1 MEFERPRGTRD
12 FLFEEMRERK
22 HAEDILRNVFENYGF
37 GEVQTPLF
45 EDLKLFTTKSGEEI
59 VDQLY
64 NFKDKGDRDLAL
76 RPEITAP
83 IARLYLNE
91 LQKTSKPIKIY
102 YYGSCFRYERPQ
114 KGRFRQFW
122 QFGCELIGAKTPEGE
137 AEVIAMCNNAIE
149 ELGITTAEFNVNHL
163 GIIRG
168 LFAHFDIDTTT
179 QREIMVVIDKGDKEL
194 LKESLVGD
202 NPIIKDKP
210 ELNEVLFKLMDMVGD
225 SSIIADIEELG
236 ITTAEFNVNHLGII
250 RGLFAHFDID
260 TATQREIMVV
270 IDKGDKE
277 LLKES
282 LVGDNPIIKDK
293 PELNEVLF
301 KLMDMVGDSSIIAD
315 IRDLVAPYEETQEA
329 LEEFE
334 ELVKTLESFQVFN
347 YKLNLG
353 VARGLDY
360 YTGIVF
366 EVYVEGL
373 GAQKQVCGGGTY
385 NLVKLFGGEDVVST
399 GFALG
404 FDRLMNAIEELNG
417 KPELEPI
424 VSTYVAAISDSTRHD
439 AFNIAQTLR
448 KADIPTEVDLSRKKF
463 KKILA
468 YANKID
474 VKYTVLVGE
483 RDLEEGKVTVKDM
496 LSGEQEL
503 VAIDEVVEYI
513 KDKLYN

>member
-12 FLFEEMRERK
+12 FLFEEMRQRK

-168 LFAHFDIDTTT
+168 LFAHFDIDT
-179 QREIMVVIDKGDKEL
+179 
-194 LKESLVGD
+194 S
-202 NPIIKDKP
+202 
-210 ELNEVLFKLMDMVGD
+210 
-225 SSIIADIEELG
+225 
-236 ITTAEFNVNHLGII
+236 
-250 RGLFAHFDID
+250 
-260 TATQREIMVV
+260 TQREIMVV

-503 VAIDEVVEYI
+503 VDIDKVVDYI